1 MAIFLTS
8 MGINN
13 NISGY
18 QSNQCNPCSIRIL
31 FIVISLII
39 NLRVFAQRDNS
50 NWLKD
55 LPDSISIADINLPGA
70 HDAVACNKHANTPY
84 SCHSTTI
91 PEQLAEGIRMLDV
104 RIKVKGHYPNYS
116 FATCHGNILG
126 GALKFNEYQ
135 SFQSV
140 LDECSAF
147 LKNHPSEFIIM
158 MLKTDDWDGKNY
170 SMMHAALDSLLFSKQ
185 TNYPIY
191 DTNDPYLPT
200 LGKLRGKIY
209 LINRDYTFGVPLTF
223 PINKADLVPS
233 AIHFS
238 FAEPDTDGLER
249 THYLRRYPVYIQDQF
264 KKLAPHASMTKY
276 DLVKETLL
284 KKQKGDGEVV
294 LNYTTARRG
303 FMLLYKVYIQDSVLS
318 YLNCNRNANF
328 GWIMLDYENWTYPT
342 DKYGYLN
349 LIKVIISSNFQ
360 YADYPEKFKVL
371 TGRHDQ

>member
-1 MAIFLTS
+1 MKSEKSFLL
-8 MGINN
+8 
-13 NISGY
+13 
-18 QSNQCNPCSIRIL
+18 IL
-31 FIVISLII
+31 FIALSTWI
-39 NLRVFAQRDNS
+39 FAQQRDNS
-50 NWLKD
+50 SWLKG

-91 PEQLAEGIRMLDV
+91 PEQLEEGVRMLDV

-158 MLKTDDWDGKNY
+158 MLKIDDWNGKDKRKMY
-170 SMMHAALDSLLFSKQ
+170 EALDSLLFSA
-185 TNYPIY
+185 NSPIY
-191 DTNDPYLPT
+191 NTYNASLPI

-209 LINRDYTFGVPLTF
+209 LVSRIYNTSNEFGAPVIF
-223 PINKADLVPS
+223 PENKADLVPPMK
-233 AIHFS
+233 IHLIS
-238 FAEPDTDGLER
+238 PDGEDPNQPPATCDLR
-249 THYLRRYPVYIQDQF
+249 TYPVYIQDQF

-276 DLVKETLL
+276 GLVKKTLL

-303 FMLLYKVYIQDSVLS
+303 FMLLYKVYIQDSVLNYFGS
-318 YLNCNRNANF
+318 NRLANF
-328 GWIMLDYENWTYPT
+328 GWTMLDYENWTYPT

-371 TGRHDQ
+371 AGKHKQ